1 MIIDNKNLQDS
12 RININDGVE
21 EYEFLLNLTKEK
33 LDSLHNKVNITYRT
47 QNFNASIGNYEGF
60 KSSGKL
66 GYIAT
71 NYYWS

>member
-1 MIIDNKNLQDS
+1 M
-12 RININDGVE
+12 E

-60 KSSGKL
+60 K
-66 GYIAT
+66 T
-71 NYYWS
+71 NTIILSIMLF